1 MTSELPVGPEVK
13 FEVQELDFSSL
24 VQRIV
29 EIEREKELS
38 SLEMF
43 SRYVAGDLD
52 MGDSVNRQWLGL
64 FLLWLVTGEVRA
76 YSEVAE

>member
-1 MTSELPVGPEVK
+1 MTPELPVGPEVK
-13 FEVQELDFSSL
+13 FEIQELDFSSL
-24 VQRIV
+24 IQKIV
-29 EIEREKELS
+29 EIECEKELS

-43 SRYVAGDLD
+43 SRCVTGDLD

-64 FLLWLVTGEVRA
+64 FLHWLATSEVRA